1 MELEFFYIKKII
13 VSQPSQLKLKRV
25 ANHYLKRSF
34 FLFLQ
39 YSIKILNEKN
49 PTQIL
54 LRNSKFLTNI
64 TTMLITT
71 YETIHLALHVERFKI

>member
-25 ANHYLKRSF
+25 ANHYLKRYFF

-39 YSIKILNEKN
+39 YSIKILNEKTPPIFN
-49 PTQIL
+49 
-54 LRNSKFLTNI
+54 
-64 TTMLITT
+64 
-71 YETIHLALHVERFKI
+71 

>member
-25 ANHYLKRSF
+25 ANHYLKRFF

-39 YSIKILNEKN
+39 YSIKILNEKK
-49 PTQIL
+49 PHP
-54 LRNSKFLTNI
+54 NSTKKL
-64 TTMLITT
+64 
-71 YETIHLALHVERFKI
+71 KIFDKHYYYAYHHI

>member
-25 ANHYLKRSF
+25 ANHYLKRFF

-39 YSIKILNEKN
+39 YSIKILNEKKT
-49 PTQIL
+49 TQIL
-54 LRNSKFLTNI
+54 LRN
-64 TTMLITT
+64 
-71 YETIHLALHVERFKI
+71 